1 MLLWLAR
8 WLFRCEFCFWVKVNV
23 YSSCSR
29 VDLCGFISP
38 KITFWKEILNAE
50 SHLLR
55 FFFFFVWIC
64 TLNCIWLI
72 GVCTVYCCVY
82 LKSKSP
88 QLLLVNNCF
97 VVESHCQSCCVL
109 HEVWKSDCAPGV
121 LIALKS
127 RFACFPLLPFHNE
140 RGMLGYLTTRFSFLG
155 CEQKCWLCSG
165 LLGIPRVQ
173 VQPLQHP
180 LENKPFELGKS
191 LVLWPL

>member
-1 MLLWLAR
+1 MTLPLWVLLLSEGKR
-8 WLFRCEFCFWVKVNV
+8 LFIMQQSWPLWFYLPQNYFLEWSFECWV
-23 YSSCSR
+23 
-29 VDLCGFISP
+29 
-38 KITFWKEILNAE
+38 TFTEI
-50 SHLLR
+50 
-55 FFFFFVWIC
+55 FYFFVWIC

-72 GVCTVYCCVY
+72 GVCTVYCCLC

-109 HEVWKSDCAPGV
+109 REVWKWDCAPGV

-127 RFACFPLLPFHNE
+127 RFTCFPLLPSHNE
-140 RGMLGYLTTRFSFLG
+140 RGMLGYLNTRLSFLG
-155 CEQKCWLCSG
+155 WEQKCWLCSG

-191 LVLWPL
+191 LVPWPL